1 MSTRAGG
8 SPGLINRSMCNFSL
22 TFTVVDCQFEHC
34 IGKTIQRVKVWTVC
48 EGFFFWGGG
57 WKFHIHKIQ
66 TKICIFEILILC
78 KNHYTSLKTT
88 LCNQGAYIKYMNYTK
103 TSGDARYRLSQ
114 NKANVLNLK
123 WTNHSCNAHL
133 FLNGGWTEKE
143 HGDDLVLTTFWSI
156 QIWILVNREAINSY
170 PNT

>member
-8 SPGLINRSMCNFSL
+8 SPGLINRSFNLYCGGSKY
-22 TFTVVDCQFEHC
+22 QFEHC

-48 EGFFFWGGG
+48 EGFFFGGG

-103 TSGDARYRLSQ
+103 TSGNARYRLSQ

-133 FLNGGWTEKE
+133 FLNGAPVKMEYDQRRNMVT
-143 HGDDLVLTTFWSI
+143 I
-156 QIWILVNREAINSY
+156 
-170 PNT
+170 